1 MKKKAIIVTIIA
13 IIISTIIFF
22 LYNPKDSTT
31 QIFEGDFNGDGKIDK
46 LEIKTKSWHVNVPK
60 DIVDDTGSRTKTY
73 IFLNNKRVGK
83 SNIHYDSIEILD
95 YDKDG
100 IDEIKTTYR
109 ALPPGYGIWSYIYK
123 IKNNELVNVE
133 SYRVETYMYT
143 EEGYNQ
149 CSFFDINNKWYIIY
163 VNKNRIAPSLQSL
176 KEFIKSN
183 GYIEIRFYGGIDKD
197 KICKITFNN
206 ETICEFPIENE
217 YSGFSTIDID
227 SDNIKEITN
236 KDQSI
241 TIKSIEKPIN
251 KEDILII
258 K

>member
-1 MKKKAIIVTIIA
+1 M
-13 IIISTIIFF
+13 
-22 LYNPKDSTT
+22 Y
-31 QIFEGDFNGDGKIDK
+31 
-46 LEIKTKSWHVNVPK
+46 
-60 DIVDDTGSRTKTY
+60 
-73 IFLNNKRVGK
+73 
-83 SNIHYDSIEILD
+83 YDSIEIID

-100 IDEIKTTYR
+100 IDEIKATYQ
-109 ALPPGYGIWSYIYK
+109 ALPPGYGTWSYIYK
-123 IKNNELVNVE
+123 INNNELVNIE

-149 CSFFDINNKWYIIY
+149 CSFFDVNNKWYMIY
-163 VNKNRIAPSLQSL
+163 INKNRIVPSLQSL

-183 GYIEIRFYGGIDKD
+183 GYIEIRFYGETSKD
-197 KICKITFNN
+197 KICKIMFNN
-206 ETICEFPIENE
+206 ESVYEFLIDNV

-227 SDNIKEITN
+227 SDKIKEVTN

-241 TIKSIEKPIN
+241 IIKSIEKPIN